1 MTIKHID
8 LCAEQKNPPPP
19 KMMSNGK
26 STNIVKTV
34 RGKVVVRDP
43 KIVTGIGIHQTACVF
58 GPSNDIDRRNRRALN
73 VPCHALAFRDGTF
86 VTAFPLPWFVY
97 HGNALNEFSYGL
109 ECEGKY
115 PGLPD
120 DPTTPQREDEQST
133 WGGNPTPLDDLAIE
147 TFRAALKY
155 LYEEGMKLG
164 SPLQY
169 VWAHR
174 QSNGQKP
181 SDPGY
186 GIWKHVVLDYAV
198 AKLGLKTQP
207 EKVWR
212 DGKTVPPQ
220 WDPKGVGKY

>member
-8 LCAEQKNPPPP
+8 LCAEQKNPPPT
-19 KMMSNGK
+19 KLVQGK
-26 STNIVKTV
+26 PTNIVKLAAK
-34 RGKVVVRDP
+34 KVVERDP
-43 KIVTGIGIHQTACVF
+43 RIVTGIGIHQTACVF
-58 GPSNDIDRRNRRALN
+58 GPSGDIDRRNRRALN

-86 VTAFPLPWFVY
+86 VTAFPMNWYVY
-97 HGNALNEFSYGL
+97 HGNALNEFTYGL
-109 ECEGKY
+109 ECEGQY

-120 DPTTPQREDEQST
+120 DPTTPKREDEQTT
-133 WGGNPTPLDDLAIE
+133 WGGDPTPLDDLAIE
-147 TFRAALKY
+147 TFRAALKH
-155 LYEEGMKLG
+155 LYEEGLKLG

-174 QSNGQKP
+174 QANGVKV

-207 EKVWR
+207 EKFWR
-212 DGKTVPPQ
+212 DGKPVPPQ

>member
-8 LCAEQKNPPPP
+8 LCSEQKNPPPP
-19 KMMSNGK
+19 KTMANGK
-26 STNIVKTV
+26 STNIVKTA

-120 DPTTPQREDEQST
+120 NPVTPQREDEQST

-147 TFRAALKY
+147 TFRAALKH